1 MYICSCKLV
10 LKFPSGLILLSLF
23 QPFLVF
29 IRFSHEKNG
38 SHSESLEFCMKQVRH
53 VKENSQGTRTVNV
66 NVRESKIIEM
76 PSIIFA
82 FVVSQLII

>member
-1 MYICSCKLV
+1 
-10 LKFPSGLILLSLF
+10 
-23 QPFLVF
+23 
-29 IRFSHEKNG
+29 
-38 SHSESLEFCMKQVRH
+38 MKQVRH